1 MLLEGSDCGGN
12 GLSIVG
18 AVSGGIGEELSGEA
32 GLFRMFGTKIG
43 MLLVSCGLELVQS
56 LSEHCL
62 HLGHVGLVDLLKS
75 LEASEKI
82 ISVEGSS
89 GRCRCT
95 CWWDAGRIAG
105 GGASGS
111 TGRGGSSGVGWSW
124 QRCRTSRTSSGRSW
138 RWWCDRLGLDIDAQI
153 GYIEADAVAL

>member
-75 LEASEKI
+75 LEASAK
-82 ISVEGSS
+82 SSVLRGLSVDADAPVGGMPAGLLVEGQ
-89 GRCRCT
+89 RRH
-95 CWWDAGRIAG
+95 WLQREQPR
-105 GGASGS
+105 GAVL
-111 TGRGGSSGVGWSW
+111 TAVQNQQNQQW
-124 QRCRTSRTSSGRSW
+124 QV
-138 RWWCDRLGLDIDAQI
+138 LA
-153 GYIEADAVAL
+153 AAVRQAWPGH